1 MNEFV
6 RKILAHH
13 GVKGQKWGVRR
24 KRPSLPA
31 SEDAQR
37 AGQIQTKVKAGGTKS
52 LSNKELQD
60 LITRMNLEQQFSR
73 LNPSK
78 LEKGTQIASKILG
91 VGNTVNQAIAFV
103 NSPAGRAVKDALLK
117 KRG

>member
-1 MNEFV
+1 MANPEN
-6 RKILAHH
+6 KILVHF
-13 GVKGQKWGVRR
+13 GVKGMKWGVHRN
-24 KRPSLPA
+24 RPSLPA
-31 SEDAQR
+31 SQDSQR
-37 AGQIQTKVKAGGTKS
+37 ATEVRTKVKTGGTKA

-78 LEKGTQIASKILG
+78 LEKGTQIASRILG
-91 VGNTVNQAIAFV
+91 VGNTINQAIAFV
-103 NSPAGRAVKDALLK
+103 NSPAGKAVKDAVLK